1 MRMAAQEEERMDG
14 EEETDRDRDGD
25 GDILGWWEDKIE
37 CVTLGM
43 EPNDPLDYAP
53 VLELYHPIMST
64 LVDPGF
70 QLERN

>member
-1 MRMAAQEEERMDG
+1 MRIADQEEERMDG

-37 CVTLGM
+37 YVTLGM

-53 VLELYHPIMST
+53 VL
-64 LVDPGF
+64 
-70 QLERN
+70 

>member
-1 MRMAAQEEERMDG
+1 MAAQEEEWMDG
-14 EEETDRDRDGD
+14 EEETDRYRDGD

-53 VLELYHPIMST
+53 VL
-64 LVDPGF
+64 
-70 QLERN
+70 

>member
-14 EEETDRDRDGD
+14 EETDRDRD

>member
-1 MRMAAQEEERMDG
+1 MAAQEEERMDG

-25 GDILGWWEDKIE
+25 GDGEILGWWEDKIE
-37 CVTLGM
+37 CITLGM